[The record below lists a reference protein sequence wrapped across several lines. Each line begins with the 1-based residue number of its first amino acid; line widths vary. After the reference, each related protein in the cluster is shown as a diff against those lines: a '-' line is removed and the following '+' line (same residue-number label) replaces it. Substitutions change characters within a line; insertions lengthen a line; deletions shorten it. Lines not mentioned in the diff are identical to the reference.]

1 MNMVVD
7 WYYGVEED
15 IVGISAVRAAV
26 EEASSP
32 SATLVEASLTVP
44 HADVPYDVAMAKSSS
59 DGH

>member
-1 MNMVVD
+1 MGMVVD

-15 IVGISAVRAAV
+15 IVGISAVRAAVV

-44 HADVPYDVAMAKSSS
+44 HADVPMVKSSS

>member
-1 MNMVVD
+1 MDMDVD

-32 SATLVEASLTVP
+32 SATMVEASLTVP
-44 HADVPYDVAMAKSSS
+44 HANVSYDVAMAKSSS
-59 DGH
+59 DDH